1 VPENIEQAPARKDLA
16 AFIIMCLATYL
27 GLINIQIVNSSFK
40 EIQGGLAI
48 GPEQVS
54 WVLTST
60 LIAEVIMLPVAGWL
74 CRLFSTK
81 WLFAGCLFGFT
92 LASAGCAIAWNLESM
107 IAFRALQ
114 GFCGGALM
122 PLVFATTYHVFPR
135 HQHTAVMTI
144 LSFVLVTPIAIAP
157 LVGGWITE
165 ALTWRWMFWFS
176 IPPGIILMLASIAFI
191 KIDKTE
197 FSLARNI
204 DFLGIALAAAS
215 LLFLIVVLEEGRRH
229 DWFDS
234 RLILALATAS
244 VISAYL
250 FIWRELSCQHP
261 VVDLKVFV
269 NRDFSVGCF
278 YTFIYG
284 AIFFVPFFLL
294 PLYLAEIRAIDTLQI
309 GTIIVVLGISMAIS
323 SPLAGIMVRVLHL
336 RWVAFIGFGG
346 MAVGNWLQGNLTA
359 DVGFSELILPQVVR
373 GISSQFC
380 WLSCVILALGSID
393 PAKVKNA
400 SSLYSL
406 FMRLGAAVA
415 IAVGSTQLENNTV
428 RHYSEI
434 ADTVSFDQPSV
445 SESIPA
451 LTNLFT
457 GQYGASPTAD
467 QAGLTLL
474 VELVTQQATIMAFND
489 VTKNTA
495 LLSAMALLLLPLF
508 RRKTNQ

>member
-1 VPENIEQAPARKDLA
+1 
-16 AFIIMCLATYL
+16 
-27 GLINIQIVNSSFK
+27 
-40 EIQGGLAI
+40 
-48 GPEQVS
+48 
-54 WVLTST
+54 
-60 LIAEVIMLPVAGWL
+60 
-74 CRLFSTK
+74 
-81 WLFAGCLFGFT
+81 
-92 LASAGCAIAWNLESM
+92 
-107 IAFRALQ
+107 
-114 GFCGGALM
+114 M
-122 PLVFATTYHVFPR
+122 PLVFAATYYVFPR

-176 IPPGIILMLASIAFI
+176 VPLGLVLMLASIAFI
-191 KIDKTE
+191 KIDKTK

-215 LLFLIVVLEEGRRH
+215 LLLLIVVLEEGGRH
-229 DWFDS
+229 DWFAS

-250 FIWRELSCQHP
+250 FIWRELTCKHP
-261 VVDLKVFV
+261 VVDLKVFA
-269 NRDFSVGCF
+269 NRNFSVGCF
-278 YTFIYG
+278 YTFVYG
-284 AIFFVPFFLL
+284 AVFFVPFFLL
-294 PLYLAEIRAIDTLQI
+294 PLYLAEVRAIDTLQI

-323 SPLAGIMVRVLHL
+323 SPLAGVLVRILHL
-336 RWVAFIGFGG
+336 RWVAFFGFGG

-393 PAKVKNA
+393 SAKVKNA

-445 SESIPA
+445 SESIPT

-474 VELVTQQATIMAFND
+474 VELVTRQAMIMAFND

-508 RRKTNQ
+508 RGKTKQ

>member
-1 VPENIEQAPARKDLA
+1 VPETVKQAPTSDNIV
-16 AFIIMCLATYL
+16 AFIVMCLATYL

-48 GPEQVS
+48 GPEQIS
-54 WVLTST
+54 WVLTSA
-60 LIAEVIMLPVAGWL
+60 LIAEVIMLPLAGWL
-74 CRLFSTK
+74 CRLVSTK

-92 LASAGCAIAWNLESM
+92 LASAGCAIAWNIESM

-122 PLVFATTYHVFPR
+122 PLVFAATYYVFPKR
-135 HQHTAVMTI
+135 QHTAVMTI
-144 LSFVLVTPIAIAP
+144 LSFVLVTPVAIAP
-157 LVGGWITE
+157 LVGGWITDV
-165 ALTWRWMFWFS
+165 LTWRWMFWFS
-176 IPPGIILMLASIAFI
+176 IPLGIILMFASIAFI

-204 DFLGIALAAAS
+204 DFLGIALAATS

-229 DWFDS
+229 DWFAS
-234 RLILALATAS
+234 RLILTLATTS
-244 VISAYL
+244 GISAYL
-250 FIWRELSCQHP
+250 FVWRELTCQHP
-261 VVDLKVFV
+261 VVDLKVFASR
-269 NRDFSVGCF
+269 NFSVGCF

-284 AIFFVPFFLL
+284 AVFFVPFFLL
-294 PLYLAEIRAIDTLQI
+294 PLYLAEVRAIDTLQI

-323 SPLAGIMVRVLHL
+323 SPLAGAVVRVLHL

-393 PAKVKNA
+393 SDKVKNA

-415 IAVGSTQLENNTV
+415 IAIGSTQLETNTI

-445 SESIPA
+445 SEYIPT
-451 LTNLFT
+451 LTNLFK

-474 VELVTQQATIMAFND
+474 VDLVTRQAMIMAFND

-495 LLSAMALLLLPLF
+495 LLSGLALLLLPLF
-508 RRKTNQ
+508 RRKPSR